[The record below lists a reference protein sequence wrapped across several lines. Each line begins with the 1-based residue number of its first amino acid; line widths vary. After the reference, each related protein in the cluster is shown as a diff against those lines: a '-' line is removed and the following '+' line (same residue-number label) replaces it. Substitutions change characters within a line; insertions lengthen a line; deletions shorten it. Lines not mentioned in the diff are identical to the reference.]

1 MTTAMGYLS
10 TPWTDVSARRI
21 WSQGTLSGS
30 ACRHP
35 LQKTAEGTEQ
45 EGAGATDRVDDP
57 QAPKSEGIHR
67 GPHRAIKD
75 EVRHEARGL
84 HKRVCL
90 AVKFGEILV
99 NVAKEAGVQPWI
111 AEVVN
116 QLPGVINPTP
126 ETDQMAGRI
135 GREGILPHQ
144 RMQVVKQ
151 AEGGG

>member
-1 MTTAMGYLS
+1 M
-10 TPWTDVSARRI
+10 PEP
-21 WSQGTLSGS
+21 QN
-30 ACRHP
+30 
-35 LQKTAEGTEQ
+35 
-45 EGAGATDRVDDP
+45 RVDDP

-84 HKRVCL
+84 HKRICL

-99 NVAKEAGVQPWI
+99 YVGKEAGVQPWV
-111 AEVVN
+111 AEVVD
-116 QLPGVINPTP
+116 QLPCVINAAP
-126 ETDQMAGRI
+126 ETDQMVGRI

-144 RMQVVKQ
+144 HIQVVKQ